1 MGLNFVGM
9 VLPTQRRHNL
19 EHREIHTRQHNVI
32 FNTDIQLTSGMEY
45 QGTFYSSLLQE
56 FSEK

>member
-1 MGLNFVGM
+1 MGM
-9 VLPTQRRHNL
+9 VISTQRSHIL

-45 QGTFYSSLLQE
+45 QGTFYSSILQE